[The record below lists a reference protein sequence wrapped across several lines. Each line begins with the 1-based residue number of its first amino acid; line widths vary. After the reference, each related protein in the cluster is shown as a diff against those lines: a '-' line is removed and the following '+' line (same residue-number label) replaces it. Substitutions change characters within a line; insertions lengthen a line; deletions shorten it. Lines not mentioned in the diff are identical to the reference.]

1 MKQTVYLITDKY
13 REKFLYRNSSGRWW
27 GVPNNIKDIIH
38 YPTKVVAEN
47 QAKWHVDKE
56 EMVVVEFELEL
67 NEILPL
73 RDNEYITVEN
83 QEEIREAL
91 DLFESLG
98 IKSCNGD
105 VLDKNYY
112 FYDHTHRGEYK
123 TFNVDGD
130 RLYTPLLRNLE
141 NEHTVTPFKEF
152 KKRF

>member
-1 MKQTVYLITDKY
+1 MKQTVYLITDKN
-13 REKFLYRNSSGRWW
+13 REKFLCKNSTGRYW
-27 GVPNNIKDIIH
+27 GVPKNIKDIIH
-38 YPTKVVAEN
+38 YPTKVIADN
-47 QAKWHVDKE
+47 LIKWHVHEKE
-56 EMVVVEFELEL
+56 MITVEYELRL

-98 IKSCNGD
+98 IKSYTGD

-112 FYDHTHRGEYK
+112 FYDHIYKGEYK
-123 TFNVDGD
+123 TFNVDEG
-130 RLYTPLLRNLE
+130 RLYTPLLHGLE
-141 NEHTVTPFKEF
+141 GEHTVTPFKEF